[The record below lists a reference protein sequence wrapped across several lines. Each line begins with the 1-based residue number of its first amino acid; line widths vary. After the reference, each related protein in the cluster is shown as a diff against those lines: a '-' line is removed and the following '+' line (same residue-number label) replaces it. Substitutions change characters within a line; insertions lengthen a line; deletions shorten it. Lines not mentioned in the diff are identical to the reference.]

1 MTCLNLPG
9 NSPVYPNRVTPT
21 RRMWSSTRRTPGMFL
36 GRDNERPLFLFGQI
50 RGPQMHHTVLD
61 GHVRGRNLG
70 PSLRLQLGQQ
80 LFPDAT
86 IIGLGAARGLVDRH
100 RERLHE
106 VRTADDSDELPVAHD
121 GDTLDPVRL

>member
-1 MTCLNLPG
+1 
-9 NSPVYPNRVTPT
+9 
-21 RRMWSSTRRTPGMFL
+21 
-36 GRDNERPLFLFGQI
+36 
-50 RGPQMHHTVLD
+50 MHHTVLD

-100 RERLHE
+100 RERLYE